1 MFDKTIKVEI
11 NRVFKTLTNEQVKE
25 LMLKQQDYQTL
36 EAKYDTL
43 QVDKIVQH
51 DALARRLELANSKL
65 KEYGHISE
73 F

>member
-11 NRVFKTLTNEQVKE
+11 NRVFTTLTNEQVKN
-25 LMLKQQDYQTL
+25 LILNQQDYL
-36 EAKYDTL
+36 ALKAKYNSL
-43 QVDKIVQH
+43 QVEKILQY
-51 DALARRLELANSKL
+51 DALADRLELANSKL